1 MDPMN
6 FIPFPGLTTER
17 LTLRQLQLTDENEI
31 FALRS
36 DKRVNEFLDRPKAES
51 IEDARQFIN
60 KINKG
65 IISNEV
71 FYWGIILKND
81 LKLIGTI
88 CYWNISKE
96 HFTAEMGFELQPGFQ
111 GKGIMQEAMV
121 KIIDYG
127 FAVMKLNSIDAE
139 TDPNNSRSIKLL
151 ERNGF
156 VCTRKSTNTVIYSL
170 VKKSSSF
177 NRTPGQDQ

>member
-1 MDPMN
+1 M
-6 FIPFPGLTTER
+6 
-17 LTLRQLQLTDENEI
+17 RQLRLADENEI

-36 DKRVNEFLDRPKAES
+36 DKRVNEFLDRPKANS

-65 IISNEV
+65 ISSNELM
-71 FYWGIILKND
+71 YWGINLKND

-88 CYWNISKE
+88 CLWNISKE
-96 HFTAEMGFELQPGFQ
+96 HFTAEMGYELQPGFQ
-111 GKGIMQEAMV
+111 GKGIMQEAII

-127 FAVMKLNSIDAE
+127 FAVMQLNSIDAE
-139 TDPNNSRSIKLL
+139 TDPRNSSSIKLL

-156 VCTRKSTNTVIYSL
+156 VCTRKLTNTVIYSV

-177 NRTPGQDQ
+177 SRTPGQDIP